1 VAKETGLRTGRWIS
15 HVFFLMDVQSYP
27 YPLFITDAAINIYP
41 DLPTKRP
48 FEKVMRPRERW
59 GGASLGDAGFGTNA
73 TGRHGHPRGGPTI
86 SMSYIRMSAWS
97 VSGSTPCRFAKMP
110 SNPPGVT
117 PTSSTLGSVPTFRKA
132 CTVPR
137 GTNTTE

>member
-1 VAKETGLRTGRWIS
+1 MWTAEQRQAHERPGLR
-15 HVFFLMDVQSYP
+15 YP
-27 YPLFITDAAINIYP
+27 SDLTEAEWALAEPFIPPA
-41 DLPTKRP
+41 KRP